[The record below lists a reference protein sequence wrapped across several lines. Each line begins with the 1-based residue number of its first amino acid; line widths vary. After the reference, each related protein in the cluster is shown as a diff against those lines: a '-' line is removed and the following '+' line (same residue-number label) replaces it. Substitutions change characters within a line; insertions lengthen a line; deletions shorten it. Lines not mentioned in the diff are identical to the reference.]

1 MEKKIEY
8 MQEAVNLAN
17 IAFEKKE
24 IPIGAVVVLNDR
36 IIGYGHNQREGST
49 KISGHA
55 EIIAIESAARILNSW
70 KLDECELYVTVEPC
84 LMCCGAIIQS
94 RIKKVYIGTK
104 QRKFKKQSYRYYIE
118 NELIPFEIVDGVL
131 ANESQAVMTA
141 FFKELREENND

>member
-118 NELIPFEIVDGVL
+118 N
-131 ANESQAVMTA
+131 
-141 FFKELREENND
+141 